1 MSRVLDLQELGIVA
15 ALAAVAAMI
24 SGPSFSMVA
33 RRKYRQL
40 SKSSEA
46 VVDTAAAAVQYSTF
60 VNAAAYAALFAFVY
74 SYFLPGLAAT
84 VEAAAPLISY
94 WAFNAAAS
102 LLLPAFALLLQAKGP
117 VSVLV

>member
-1 MSRVLDLQELGIVA
+1 
-15 ALAAVAAMI
+15 MI

-40 SKSSEA
+40 SKGSEP
-46 VVDTAAAAVQYSTF
+46 VVDAAAAAVQYSAF

-84 VEAAAPLISY
+84 VEAAAPAISY

-102 LLLPAFALLLQAKGP
+102 LLLPAVALLAQAKGP